1 MRALQLVKSVQRQ
14 HHLKRPELDLL
25 AMALTGKKV
34 DFSKVIKMI
43 DEMVVLLGKEQ
54 ADDDHKKE
62 YCEKQLDFTED
73 KTKELGHAIADLD
86 TQIADL
92 GETIKTV
99 TEEIKALNDGI
110 KALDTSVAEATEQR
124 KDENKEY
131 TELMASDAAAKELL
145 GFAKNRLNKF
155 YNPKLYK

>member
-1 MRALQLVKSVQRQ
+1 MKALLLLQKTLKGK
-14 HHLKRPELDLL
+14 HHSLRPEIDLIAL
-25 AMALTGKKV
+25 ALTGTTKV

-86 TQIADL
+86 TQMMIIRRS
-92 GETIKTV
+92 T
-99 TEEIKALNDGI
+99 
-110 KALDTSVAEATEQR
+110 
-124 KDENKEY
+124 
-131 TELMASDAAAKELL
+131 
-145 GFAKNRLNKF
+145 AKNSWISRRIRQKNWATPLLISTHRLQISEK
-155 YNPKLYK
+155 PSRRLRRRSKPSMMGSRHLTRL